1 MTAANDNITGATGF
15 NANQIFE
22 AADTA
27 PGLPAGGWAVS
38 VLALSINGS
47 GLGDA
52 NLVQNTSGVTGY
64 IIATEENAD
73 GSLTFTVSLGDL
85 GGTLQTFSSD
95 QFTGWQGRWMLVTLV
110 MATLDDFTL
119 FVNGIPVLEGTLT
132 TGYVPPAVSLLQIGD
147 STQVGWT
154 IGGVGYQD
162 IIDMTAGGPLQFIAV
177 ATLGGRM
184 SQFRGV
190 QPTALFMTN
199 AWDGASIVEGAFG
212 VTSVGLKP
220 SLADRDWQPSAGA
233 IALSPA
239 AGNSGDEPYIV
250 SYAPVFWQPSPIP
263 VVP

>member
-1 MTAANDNITGATGF
+1 MTAANDNITGAAGF
-15 NANQIFE
+15 NANQLWE

-27 PGLPAGGWAVS
+27 PGLPAGGWSVS

-47 GLGDA
+47 GLADA

-73 GSLTFTVSLGDL
+73 GSLTFTVSLGDS
-85 GGTLQTFSSD
+85 GGTLETFSSD
-95 QFTGWQGRWMLVTLV
+95 QFTGWQGRWMLVTLA

-132 TGYVPPAVSLLQIGD
+132 NGYVPPAVSLLQIGD

-162 IIDMTAGGPLQFIAV
+162 LVDITAGGPLQFITT
-177 ATLGGRM
+177 ATQAGRT
-184 SQFRGV
+184 SLFRGA
-190 QPTALFMTN
+190 QPTALAMTN
-199 AWDGASIVEGAFG
+199 AWDGVSIADGAFG
-212 VTSVGLKP
+212 VTSGGLRP
-220 SLADRDWQPSAGA
+220 SMARDWQPSAGA
-233 IALSPA
+233 VALSPA